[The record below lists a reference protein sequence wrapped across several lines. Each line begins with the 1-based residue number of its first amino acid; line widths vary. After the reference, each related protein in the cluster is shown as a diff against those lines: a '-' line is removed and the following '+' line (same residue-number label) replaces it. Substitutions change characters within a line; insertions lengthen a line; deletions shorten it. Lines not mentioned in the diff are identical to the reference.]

1 MLLSNQHG
9 MKAQIFTS
17 VFTTLSLVSM
27 AQNHTNTQL
36 HTQTKLNLELQGFG
50 LSVEPTLGKSFT
62 VDFSGG
68 IGTGGYDISTNSL
81 TYVVAP
87 LDPTLFVSITPK
99 FYYNRARR
107 LAKGKNI
114 ALNAGNYF
122 GLRIKYTSKGLSES
136 SEAYDALLFNAHWGM
151 QRAMGKRW
159 TMNTHFGL
167 GYAMDATDLNN
178 SSGTIYPALD
188 LKFSYILNKNRG

>member
-1 MLLSNQHG
+1 
-9 MKAQIFTS
+9 MKTQIFTT
-17 VFTTLSLVSM
+17 VFTTLSFVSL
-27 AQNHTNTQL
+27 AQKNASPPL
-36 HTQTKLNLELQGFG
+36 HSQTKLNLELQGFG
-50 LSVEPTLGKSFT
+50 LSVEPVLGKSFT

-68 IGTGGYDISTNSL
+68 IGTGGYDISTNSI

-107 LAKGKNI
+107 QAKGKNT

-122 GLRIKYTSKGLSES
+122 GLRVKYTSKGISEN

-151 QRAMGKRW
+151 QRALGNRW
-159 TMNTHFGL
+159 TMNTHFGV
-167 GYAMDATDLNN
+167 GYAVDATDLNN

-188 LKFSYILNKNRG
+188 LKFSYVLNKTRS

>member
-1 MLLSNQHG
+1 
-9 MKAQIFTS
+9 MKTQIFTTLFS
-17 VFTTLSLVSM
+17 TLSLVST
-27 AQNHTNTQL
+27 AQKLSSNPL
-36 HTQTKLNLELQGFG
+36 RSQTKLNLELQGVG
-50 LSVEPTLGKSFT
+50 LSVEPVIGHSLTI
-62 VDFSGG
+62 DFSGG

-87 LDPTLFVSITPK
+87 LNPTLFVSINPK

-107 LAKGKNI
+107 EAKGKNT

-122 GLRIKYTSKGLSES
+122 GLRVKYTSKGLAEGN
-136 SEAYDALLFNAHWGM
+136 ETYDALLFNAHWGM
-151 QRAMGKRW
+151 QRALGKRW

-188 LKFSYILNKNRG
+188 LKFSYVLNKNRG